1 MGPRVADAGQLRAS
15 ALARAGIGRRGAPAA
30 SHDTRI
36 CLIMD
41 TSELRDLLIEILSE
55 GRAPC
60 ATTPQDDPL
69 PGVWRSRP
77 DLIVMDLG
85 WGPSMRERIGTIHAL
100 RAEEELRSVPMLAVT
115 TDPLAA
121 RRHRAE
127 LKQLSVRMVMLP
139 VDLGTLE
146 ARVGALLGV

>member
-1 MGPRVADAGQLRAS
+1 MPQRVMVVEDDLLNRMLFCTWLEDRACVVDEFGDGRNVCET
-15 ALARAGIGRRGAPAA
+15 ARAV
-30 SHDTRI
+30 H
-36 CLIMD
+36 
-41 TSELRDLLIEILSE
+41 
-55 GRAPC
+55 
-60 ATTPQDDPL
+60 
-69 PGVWRSRP
+69 P